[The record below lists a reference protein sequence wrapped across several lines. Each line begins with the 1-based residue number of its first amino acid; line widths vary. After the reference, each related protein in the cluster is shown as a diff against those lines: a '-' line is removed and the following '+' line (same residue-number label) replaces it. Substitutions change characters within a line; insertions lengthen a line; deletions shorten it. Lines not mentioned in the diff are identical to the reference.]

1 MRLIEH
7 KVNVGFDLPVNIHCT
22 CAAHMQ
28 GVARWTLTCRVWQG
42 GLSRAGC
49 GKTDSHM
56 QGVARWTL
64 TCMVHAACKTN
75 NVYLPIYIP
84 TTLVEEE
91 VYETTNNLTNIHTY
105 NLHNCIVSYQL
116 APVSGTQANQQMTIL
131 LQGASS
137 PTPSLNSQ
145 SRSQIRNRGSG
156 CGNET
161 SRKNHSV

>member
-7 KVNVGFDLPVNIHCT
+7 KVNVGFDLPVNIP
-22 CAAHMQ
+22 
-28 GVARWTLTCRVWQG
+28 VPLTCRVWQG
-42 GLSRAGC
+42 GLSRARC

-75 NVYLPIYIP
+75 NVYLPICIP

-116 APVSGTQANQQMTIL
+116 AQAKQQMTIII
-131 LQGASS
+131 A
-137 PTPSLNSQ
+137 
-145 SRSQIRNRGSG
+145 R
-156 CGNET
+156 C
-161 SRKNHSV
+161 K